1 LTEERRPGIGTNPV
15 ELWMRWYEASMSAW
29 SGSLRGIP
37 GGSQAGYAAPYSLYQ
52 RWFETMEDLRDS
64 MMGGTGTLALTAPAG
79 FPVGVVDGLDGAA
92 AQETW
97 RKVFDASVES
107 WQKSAGLGQEMLA
120 MAPRW
125 FEMLDQAR
133 SNFAS
138 AKSFPKD
145 PLEFSVQWYN
155 ATSGP
160 FSEFINDLIERE
172 EFLEF
177 GSRWLRSYASLYKIS
192 SRQSEEYLKA
202 LQLPVRSDITR
213 VAGLVVSLEDK
224 VDRIEEAFEDL
235 EDAREATPATTAAGE
250 PGELEERLDRVEGKL
265 DRLLA
270 AMETESTNGGG
281 AAVSEGSDPEETEVR
296 ATAAARRKARELDV
310 DLRGIG
316 GTGANGLITVEDVRT
331 KGDS

>member
-1 LTEERRPGIGTNPV
+1 M
-15 ELWMRWYEASMSAW
+15 ELWRRWYGVGMRAW
-29 SGSLRGIP
+29 SGALRGIP
-37 GGSQAGYAAPYSLYQ
+37 GGSQVGYAAPYSLYQ
-52 RWFETMEDLRDS
+52 QWFEAMEDLRES
-64 MMGGTGTLALTAPAG
+64 MMGASGSLPLAAAG
-79 FPVGVVDGLDGAA
+79 SSDGGAA

-97 RKVFDASVES
+97 RKLFDSSVES
-107 WQKSAGLGQEMLA
+107 WQKSVSLGQEMLG

-125 FEMLDQAR
+125 FAMLEQAR
-133 SNFAS
+133 GNLAS
-138 AKSFPKD
+138 ARSLPKD
-145 PLEFSVQWYN
+145 PLEFSVQWYD

-160 FSEFINDLIERE
+160 FSEFVNDVIERE

-177 GSRWLRSYASLYKIS
+177 GSRWLRSYASLYKVF

-213 VAGLVVSLEDK
+213 VAGLVIALEDK

-235 EDAREATPATTAAGE
+235 EEATPDTKAAGE
-250 PGELEERLDRVEGKL
+250 SDELKERLDRVEGKL

-270 AMETESTNGGG
+270 AMETESSTNGGA
-281 AAVSEGSDPEETEVR
+281 AAVSEGVDPEETEVR

-310 DLRGIG
+310 DLWGVE
-316 GTGANGLITVEDVRT
+316 GTGANGLITVEDVRR